1 MTDDAFTDN
10 ADKTATDS
18 SGLLARV
25 LLITQEMLDLAR
37 KDQWDLV
44 TSKERD
50 RTVLLADCFADPV
63 PTGQSQLFSEAL
75 AAMLHMNEEMIG
87 LLEAAKEN
95 VAVKR
100 TDQSHKK
107 RSLSHYLDI
116 EKSH

>member
-50 RTVLLADCFADPV
+50 RRVLLAR
-63 PTGQSQLFSEAL
+63 LFCRS
-75 AAMLHMNEEMIG
+75 G
-87 LLEAAKEN
+87 TY
-95 VAVKR
+95 R
-100 TDQSHKK
+100 TITVIFRGSSGDAS
-107 RSLSHYLDI
+107 Y
-116 EKSH
+116 E